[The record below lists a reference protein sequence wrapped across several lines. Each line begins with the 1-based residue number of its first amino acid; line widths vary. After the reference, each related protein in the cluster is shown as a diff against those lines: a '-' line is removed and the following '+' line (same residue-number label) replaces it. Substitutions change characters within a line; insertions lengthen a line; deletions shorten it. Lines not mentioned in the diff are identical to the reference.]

1 MVHLLRLFVNNQS
14 NAPDTVANGISILP
28 PVAVPAAAAAVVSF
42 PFGSTNKV

>member
-1 MVHLLRLFVNNQS
+1 MVHLLRLFVNNQF

-28 PVAVPAAAAAVVSF
+28 PVPTTAAAAAATSF